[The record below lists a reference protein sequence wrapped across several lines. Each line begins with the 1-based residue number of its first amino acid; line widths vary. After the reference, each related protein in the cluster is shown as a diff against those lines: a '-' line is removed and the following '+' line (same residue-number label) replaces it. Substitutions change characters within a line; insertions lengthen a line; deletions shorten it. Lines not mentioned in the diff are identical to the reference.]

1 MQIILEKKVNISDLI
16 FLLKQGG
23 VIAMPT
29 ETAYGLIALATN
41 PRAVKKIYLIK
52 GRAQKKSLPMIASS
66 LYQVRRFF
74 KFPKITNIS
83 FLNLSKKYWPGPLS
97 LQLTSKSKKIAVPA
111 QAGSFVVRVS
121 SKKLLRDLARLA
133 CVPLTATSAN
143 FAGQKEIYDAN
154 SLVKIFKNKKY
165 KPDIIIDGGKI
176 NTKKPSTIVGIENRN
191 AVILRQGEVRIKL

>member
-1 MQIILEKKVNISDLI
+1 MQIILEKKIHIKDLVTV
-16 FLLKQGG
+16 LKKGS
-23 VIAMPT
+23 VIAMQT

-83 FLNLSKKYWPGPLS
+83 FLNLCKKYWPGPLS

-121 SKKLLRDLARLA
+121 SKKLLRDLARLVGA
-133 CVPLTATSAN
+133 PLTATSAN
-143 FAGQKEIYDAN
+143 FAGQKEIYDAKT
-154 SLVKIFKNKKY
+154 LLKTFQNKKY
-165 KPDIIIDGGKI
+165 MPDIIIDGGKI
-176 NTKKPSTIVGIENRN
+176 NTKKPSTIVGVENRK
-191 AVILRQGEVRIKL
+191 AVIVRQGEIRIKL

>member
-16 FLLKQGG
+16 FLLKRGG
-23 VIAMPT
+23 VIAIPT

-74 KFPKITNIS
+74 KFPRITNIS

-97 LQLTSKSKKIAVPA
+97 LQLLGKSKKIAVPA
-111 QAGSFVVRVS
+111 QKGSFVVRVS

-133 CVPLTATSAN
+133 SAPLTATSAN

-165 KPDIIIDGGKI
+165 VPDVIIDGGKI
-176 NTKKPSTIVGIENRN
+176 NTKKPSTIVGVVSGN
-191 AVILRQGEVRIKL
+191 AVIVRQGEIRIKL

>member
-16 FLLKQGG
+16 FLLKRGG

-41 PRAVKKIYLIK
+41 PWAVKKIYLIK

-111 QAGSFVVRVS
+111 QNGSFVVRVS

-133 CVPLTATSAN
+133 SAPLTATSAN

-165 KPDIIIDGGKI
+165 TPDIIIDGGKI
-176 NTKKPSTIVGIENRN
+176 NTKKPSTIVGIENRK
-191 AVILRQGEVRIKL
+191 AVILRQGEIKISL